1 MDTTFALIQRYFIE
15 LWRKLLN
22 KKALKDEET
31 YSTFRPFHPNPIVF
45 AITHYPDAMLQEEKD
60 LLKTAFISN
69 VLKVGGFGG
78 VYRAVKTAEANP
90 NVPIEFFSTHRPYLT
105 IRELP
110 QRGLELGLNSI
121 AEKYIKGRTYDD
133 LSWPANSISVLAF
146 EIDEDANQVVDA
158 WEMPAVY
165 WSRTDM
171 DGRHDPRLLYIDLAG
186 KVITGEEV
194 MAKARFF
201 HGSDLPE

>member
-1 MDTTFALIQRYFIE
+1 MTNLISLVQNLFYR
-15 LWRKLLN
+15 LGRKLLN
-22 KKALKDEET
+22 QSALKNEEQF
-31 YSTFRPFHPNPIVF
+31 STIKPFTPNPIVF
-45 AITHYPDAMLQEEKD
+45 VITHFPDGCTAEEREV
-60 LLKTAFISN
+60 LKTVFMSN

-90 NVPIEFFSTHRPYLT
+90 DKPIEFFSTHRPYLT

-110 QRGLELGLNSI
+110 KRALELGLNAI
-121 AEKYIKGRTYDD
+121 ADKYIAGHTYDE
-133 LSWPANSISVLAF
+133 LCASSNSIGLLAY
-146 EIDEDANQVVDA
+146 EIDEEHNGVVDA

-186 KVITGEEV
+186 KVLTGDDV
-194 MAKARFF
+194 LSKARIY
-201 HGSDLPE
+201 HGGEPT